1 MSRKH
6 NFYAG
11 PATMPLEVLEQL
23 RDELVDYQGM
33 GMSIIETSHR
43 SKEYDVLHNETI
55 ALVKKL
61 LKVPDNYKILFLG
74 GGATL
79 QFSMIP
85 MNLLAGGKT
94 ADIAV
99 TGAWAKKAQEDM
111 KKYGKANVVF
121 DGKANNFMTLPK
133 LDELKLSPDAEYLHV
148 CSNETIGGIQFKKFP
163 KLAVPYVCDMSSDI
177 LSRPVPVENFGIIF
191 AGAQKNLGPAG
202 LTLVII
208 RDDLLEKTPESIGA
222 YLGFKTHVTLVKGKD
237 GKPDNTEISLY
248 NTPPV
253 FSVWALNKCLK
264 WIEKMGGA
272 EGMQKHNE
280 AKAKIIY
287 DAINASKGFY
297 NCPVEEAN
305 RSTMNIVWT
314 IKKPGLDEAATAE
327 LDKAFLK
334 GSEALGMLGLA
345 GHRSV
350 GGFRASVYNACT
362 KESCQALADYMTDF
376 AKKNA

>member
-11 PATMPLEVLEQL
+11 PATMPYEVLEQL

-33 GMSIIETSHR
+33 GLSIIETSHR
-43 SKEYDVLHNETI
+43 SKEYDALHNETI
-55 ALVKKL
+55 ALVTKL
-61 LKVPDNYKILFLG
+61 LKVPANYKVLFLG
-74 GGATL
+74 GGATM

-85 MNLLAGGKT
+85 MNLLHGGKA

-99 TGAWAKKAQEDM
+99 TGAWAKKALDDL

-121 DGKANNFMTLPK
+121 DGKANNYMTMPNLK
-133 LDELKLSPDAEYLHV
+133 ELKLSPDAEYLHI
-148 CSNETIGGIQFKKFP
+148 CSNETIGGIQFKDFP
-163 KLAVPYVCDMSSDI
+163 KLSVPYVADMSSDI

-208 RDDLLEKTPESIGA
+208 RDDIIEKTPEALGA
-222 YLGFKTHVTLVKGKD
+222 YLGFKTHVTKVKAKD
-237 GKPDNTEISLY
+237 GSEKTEISLY

-264 WIEKMGGA
+264 WIEKQGGA
-272 EGMQKHNE
+272 EGMQQKNE
-280 AKAKIIY
+280 AKAKVIY

-297 NCPVEEAN
+297 NCPVAESN

-314 IKKPGLDEAATAE
+314 IQKPGLDEAAAAD

-334 GSEALGMLGLA
+334 GADALGMLGLA

-350 GGFRASVYNACT
+350 GGFRASIYNACPL
-362 KESCQALADYMTDF
+362 ESCQALAAYMADF